1 MCPKKIEIVRYR
13 NIFFQDKAS
22 YMKLLTVLK
31 DLRAFRVMGCTKTM
45 SDFEQGILS
54 ALQDCLPWA
63 VVRLFCLFHIRYV
76 SFREVSHFILLFN
89 DYRQFG

>member
-1 MCPKKIEIVRYR
+1 MCPKR
-13 NIFFQDKAS
+13 NRMFVNEYFFQDKAS

-54 ALQDCLPWA
+54 ALQDSLPWA
-63 VVRLFCLFHIRYV
+63 VVRLFSYFIFPMLVFPNRRYGY
-76 SFREVSHFILLFN
+76 S
-89 DYRQFG
+89 